1 MNQASS
7 AKGKQNV
14 EDDEFSQISG
24 SSFASEDDVDNS
36 IVGDWLEEEEE
47 EVVVAIVIYVSNFLT
62 DSFSQKEVKEFENN
76 DDYVDE
82 NQCDENSEPLDP
94 YIEENRLLY
103 NSLVSVADL
112 RFASLSPSY
121 QVELMKTL
129 KQQW

>member
-62 DSFSQKEVKEFENN
+62 DSFS
-76 DDYVDE
+76 
-82 NQCDENSEPLDP
+82 
-94 YIEENRLLY
+94 
-103 NSLVSVADL
+103 
-112 RFASLSPSY
+112 
-121 QVELMKTL
+121 
-129 KQQW
+129 